1 MAFLRFYK
9 LFLSSY
15 LQAIP
20 PHRYGKLASFLHQE
34 SSYEPLLKTPG
45 THLALIIMLSTLY
58 VPKTNN
64 NYSMPGSMQPQKD
77 NPFLFWVKE
86 VMYFFW
92 KTIAA
97 R

>member
-1 MAFLRFYK
+1 
-9 LFLSSY
+9 
-15 LQAIP
+15 
-20 PHRYGKLASFLHQE
+20 
-34 SSYEPLLKTPG
+34 
-45 THLALIIMLSTLY
+45 MLSTLY

-92 KTIAA
+92 RTIAA

>member
-15 LQAIP
+15 LQAI

-34 SSYEPLLKTPG
+34 SSYEPLLKTR

-92 KTIAA
+92 RTIAA